1 MRITPIGHLS
11 SKHYYRRQRWQWIT
25 LAVIILAAG
34 YMLFRFSGEN
44 LRYFIAIHAG
54 MDDFNKN
61 RLSYATSD
69 FNNAINIKPNGAL
82 ALDGLGLIAV
92 KQNDFDKAD
101 KFYTEALAAQLKHNS
116 TIDHTKYGDMYLDL
130 GLYRNASFEYTQA
143 LKLSPNDPEALYG
156 TGCCLHAEGN
166 IDSAINYYNKAL
178 EFDPKLTKARKNL
191 SLAEDDRNKGAMYYL
206 FDTNGEPLARYN
218 LIASDSKRTYI
229 MDQKTAHI
237 TGFVSEKHNRS
248 EGIEKYLAE
257 YIPGN
262 KIYLTI
268 DSKVQDTVSKA
279 MGWYK
284 GAIVVI
290 RPQTGEILA
299 LYSQPT
305 YRPNTIDKDWWK
317 NVDNT
322 NQPLLDRATDKLYEP
337 GSIAKVITVAAAY
350 EHNINDSDVFPI
362 KCAGSTQFDGKTFW
376 CWEKH
381 GKVKST
387 EQAFD
392 ESCNIGCAFLGF
404 AVGSPT
410 LSEYN
415 QKFGFDQQFDLGFYD
430 KARSEQISMPVAESH
445 APQFDADKYETALHA
460 CGLSIP
466 GKSTYTITPLHAAL
480 MAAAIA
486 NGGVMMKPYIIKEIR
501 NINGKVIYQGVP
513 SVAKTSLSPLT
524 AKRLTELMVNA
535 VDDGIGKKAFIKGV
549 DIAGKT
555 GTSSNTIKGP
565 LNAWFISFA
574 PAEKPEYALAVVCDG
589 EGKGMTVAAPIAG
602 DVFKELLK

>member
-11 SKHYYRRQRWQWIT
+11 SNHYYRRRRWQWI
-25 LAVIILAAG
+25 VIGLIVLAAG
-34 YMLFRFSGEN
+34 YMLFKFSGEN
-44 LRYFIAIHAG
+44 LRYYLAVRAG
-54 MDDFNKN
+54 IDNFDKN

-69 FNNAINIKPNGAL
+69 FNNALNIKPNGAD

-92 KQNDFDKAD
+92 KQNDFEKAD
-101 KFYTEALAAQLKHNS
+101 KFYTDALAAQLKPHSAIN
-116 TIDHTKYGDMYLDL
+116 HTKYGDMYLDL
-130 GLYRNASFEYTQA
+130 GLYRNASVEFTQD
-143 LKLSPNDPEALYG
+143 LKLNPNDTEALYG
-156 TGCCLHAEGN
+156 MGCCQHAGGN
-166 IDSAINYYNKAL
+166 IDAAINYYNKAL
-178 EFDPKLTKARKNL
+178 SLNQKFIKARKNL
-191 SLAEDDRNKGAMYYL
+191 SLAEEDKNKGAMYYL

-218 LIASDSKRTYI
+218 LIASDSKRTYM

-268 DSKVQDTVSKA
+268 DSKVQDIVSKS

-290 RPQTGEILA
+290 KPQTGEILA

-305 YRPNTIDKDWWK
+305 YRPNTIEKDWWK
-317 NVDNT
+317 DVDNA
-322 NQPLLDRATDKLYEP
+322 NQPLLDRAIDKLYEP

-350 EHNINDSDVFPI
+350 EHGINDKDVFPV
-362 KCAGSTQFDGKTFW
+362 KCAGSTQFDGQPFW
-376 CWEKH
+376 CWQKH
-381 GKVKST
+381 GRVKST
-387 EQAFD
+387 DQAFE

-415 QKFGFDQQFDLGFYD
+415 QKFAFGQQFDLGIYD
-430 KARSEQISMPVAESH
+430 KARSKQISIPVKESY
-445 APQFDADKYETALHA
+445 APQNDLNKYETALHS

-466 GKSTYTITPLHAAL
+466 GKNTYTITPLHAAL
-480 MAAAIA
+480 LAAAIA
-486 NGGVMMKPYIIKEIR
+486 NSGVMMTPYIIKEIR

-513 SVAKTSLSPLT
+513 TE
-524 AKRLTELMVNA
+524 AKRSITPLSAKKLTELMVKA
-535 VDDGIGKKAFIKGV
+535 VEEGIGKKALVK
-549 DIAGKT
+549 DLAIAGKT
-555 GTSSNTIKGP
+555 GTSSNKINGP
-565 LNAWFISFA
+565 LNAWFIAFA
-574 PAEKPEYALAVVCDG
+574 PAENPQYALAVVCDG
-589 EGKGMTVAAPIAG
+589 EGKGMTVAAPVAG
-602 DVFKELLK
+602 EIFKGLLK